1 MPSTKS
7 IRLKTKE
14 LQSYK
19 VDVAISADFAI
30 SVDVTDVAD
39 RLR

>member
-1 MPSTKS
+1 MPNMKS

-19 VDVAISADFAI
+19 VDVAISAHVA
-30 SVDVTDVAD
+30 DVGD